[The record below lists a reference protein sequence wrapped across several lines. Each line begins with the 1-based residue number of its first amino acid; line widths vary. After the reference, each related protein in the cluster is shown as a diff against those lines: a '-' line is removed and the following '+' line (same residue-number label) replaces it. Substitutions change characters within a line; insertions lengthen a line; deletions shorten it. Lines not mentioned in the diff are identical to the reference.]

1 MTNIAIVEDNDAE
14 AQALADGIK
23 RFMDGAKEKYALRR
37 FDNAEAFLE
46 NYSSRYDLVFM
57 DIRLPMMD
65 GMQAAERL
73 RKMDGDAA
81 LVFVTDMA
89 QLASKGY
96 KVDALDFIV
105 KPIDEYGFALKMD
118 RALSR
123 LSASANDNLLLR
135 VDGEFVSIRL
145 GTLQY
150 VETDG
155 HYLVYHTP
163 DGDYREYA
171 SLKSAAKRLGGNF
184 VRCNSCYLVN
194 LRFVT
199 GVSRNKV
206 LIAGAELPI
215 SRPKKKS
222 FMEALTAFMGGVG
235 ETGDGK
241 SGSYPGHGGLWS
253 G

>member
-1 MTNIAIVEDNDAE
+1 M
-14 AQALADGIK
+14 
-23 RFMDGAKEKYALRR
+23 
-37 FDNAEAFLE
+37 
-46 NYSSRYDLVFM
+46 
-57 DIRLPMMD
+57 
-65 GMQAAERL
+65 
-73 RKMDGDAA
+73 
-81 LVFVTDMA
+81 
-89 QLASKGY
+89 
-96 KVDALDFIV
+96 DALDFIV

-222 FMEALTAFMGGVG
+222 FMEALTAFMGGAG
-235 ETGDGK
+235 ETGDGE
-241 SGSYPGHGGLWS
+241 SG
-253 G
+253 

>member
-1 MTNIAIVEDNDAE
+1 MIHIAVVDDDPTERARIRECLDYVTEKRKAE
-14 AQALADGIK
+14 FSVTEFGDG
-23 RFMDGAKEKYALRR
+23 E
-37 FDNAEAFLE
+37 EFLGT
-46 NYSSRYDLVFM
+46 YTPCYDLILM
-57 DIRLPMMD
+57 DIEMP
-65 GMQAAERL
+65 GMSGLETAKKL
-73 RKMDGDAA
+73 RAVDKTVLLM
-81 LVFVTDMA
+81 FVTRMA
-89 QLASKGY
+89 RLAVKGY
-96 KVDALDFIV
+96 EVDALDFIV

-222 FMEALTAFMGGVG
+222 FMEALTAFMGGAG
-235 ETGDGK
+235 EISDGE
-241 SGSYPGHGGLWS
+241 SG
-253 G
+253 